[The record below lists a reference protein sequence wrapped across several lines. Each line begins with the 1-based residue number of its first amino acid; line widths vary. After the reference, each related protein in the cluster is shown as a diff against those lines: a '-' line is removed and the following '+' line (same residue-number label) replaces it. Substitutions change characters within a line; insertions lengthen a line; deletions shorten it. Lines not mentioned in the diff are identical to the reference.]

1 MASPP
6 TKRRLGAEAEH
17 HACQFLQ
24 DQGLRLL
31 EKNYYCAAGEIDLV
45 MEHGKTIVFVE
56 VRMRNNPR
64 FGSAAESVDWRK
76 QKKLQATAQHYL
88 QHYPKQAKQPARF
101 DVIAMNQTS
110 QTPIQW
116 IKDAFGA

>member
-1 MASPP
+1 MRL
-6 TKRRLGAEAEH
+6 TKRHLGAEAEAK
-17 HACQFLQ
+17 ACQYLQ

-31 EKNYYCAAGEIDLV
+31 EKNYYCAAGEIDLI
-45 MEHGKTIVFVE
+45 MEHDKTIVFVE
-56 VRMRNNPR
+56 VRMRNNPS

-76 QKKLQATAQHYL
+76 QKKLNTTALHYL
-88 QHYPKQAKQPARF
+88 QNKPKQAKRPARF
-101 DVIAMNQTS
+101 DVIAMNQNS